1 MRGLLAAACAL
12 PSAGAFAIA
21 FTVSAP
27 LPAKET
33 EAKEAT
39 SLAETAA
46 PERQTAHDME
56 DTKLETASLRSTT
69 E

>member
-27 LPAKET
+27 LPAKEA
-33 EAKEAT
+33 EAKVAT
-39 SLAETAA
+39 SLAATAA
-46 PERQTAHDME
+46 PERLTSHDME
-56 DTKLETASLRSTT
+56 DTKLETASLRSTI